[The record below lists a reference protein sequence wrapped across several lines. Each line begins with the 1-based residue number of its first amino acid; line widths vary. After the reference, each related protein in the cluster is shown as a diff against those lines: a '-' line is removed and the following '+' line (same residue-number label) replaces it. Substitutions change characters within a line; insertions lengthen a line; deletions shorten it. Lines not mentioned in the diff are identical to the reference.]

1 MIECW
6 LVDKPQKQKKTMN
19 DFQFLEEDICAVFEN
34 KLYFLN
40 SHNVKSLLSFY
51 PPPPNKLLFNFY
63 SYFVLIFGTI
73 RKPVAGIMMKCQKTN
88 KNFPLNWSGEFEWM
102 DFFIISFAE
111 RSLFEKFKLFSF
123 TLSLWGGLLKL
134 QVIGS
139 ITPQN
144 LNKWPNIGYIYFFV
158 MVEGFKNIFIQ

>member
-51 PPPPNKLLFNFY
+51 PPPKQVTIQLLQLFCVNLWNYKKTCGRNYDEMSKNK
-63 SYFVLIFGTI
+63 
-73 RKPVAGIMMKCQKTN
+73 
-88 KNFPLNWSGEFEWM
+88 
-102 DFFIISFAE
+102 
-111 RSLFEKFKLFSF
+111 
-123 TLSLWGGLLKL
+123 
-134 QVIGS
+134 
-139 ITPQN
+139 
-144 LNKWPNIGYIYFFV
+144 
-158 MVEGFKNIFIQ
+158 